1 MSNPWSRWDLRY
13 KNTSHSCQCTTK
25 QDLMLNQVKINDH
38 CFCHTRCLLY
48 YIPLT
53 FHCTWTEKV
62 ALLSFATKHSPLL
75 SALDSDTAVFFLT
88 QKSPYLLHV
97 FFDIYSV
104 TKSICP
110 FSTTTYSPPPHR
122 NRVFRVLESPW
133 IIMNRFGLLVGGGGA
148 TVTKAS
154 TSLYNLHTG
163 YSGAT
168 LQFILKQARLTRRS
182 IWRLITEGE
191 TRKIECHQ
199 VKSKAHL
206 LPPKKIKMVSG
217 GGAKTWLGVWSLTWE
232 RYQWPSWQS
241 CTKGPGSIL
250 WKSPKEIKEAAALE
264 PQGPHW
270 KWTNS
275 QLTSCSECTITST
288 QSRLWGFLKV
298 LQLGFHSHY

>member
-1 MSNPWSRWDLRY
+1 MKINRLIYFSC
-13 KNTSHSCQCTTK
+13 TIGHSVQWNKTFNETK
-25 QDLMLNQVKINDH
+25 ISLNDH

-62 ALLSFATKHSPLL
+62 AHQTEPTAFSTGQRHSCFFSSLKNHLTYSMYSLIFIQSLNL
-75 SALDSDTAVFFLT
+75 SAHFL
-88 QKSPYLLHV
+88 
-97 FFDIYSV
+97 
-104 TKSICP
+104 
-110 FSTTTYSPPPHR
+110 PPPTPPCPPALGFTGCWR
-122 NRVFRVLESPW
+122 SPW

-182 IWRLITEGE
+182 IWRLITEGAVNSQD
-191 TRKIECHQ
+191 R
-199 VKSKAHL
+199 VPSSKEQSA
-206 LPPKKIKMVSG
+206 PTSSKKIQMVSG

>member
-1 MSNPWSRWDLRY
+1 MY
-13 KNTSHSCQCTTK
+13 H
-25 QDLMLNQVKINDH
+25 
-38 CFCHTRCLLY
+38 
-48 YIPLT
+48 IPLT

-97 FFDIYSV
+97 FFDIYSA

-110 FSTTTYSPPPHR
+110 FSTTTYSPLPPALGFTGCWR
-122 NRVFRVLESPW
+122 SPW

-154 TSLYNLHTG
+154 TSLYILHTG

-182 IWRLITEGE
+182 IWRLITEGAVNSQD
-191 TRKIECHQ
+191 R
-199 VKSKAHL
+199 VPSSKEQSA
-206 LPPKKIKMVSG
+206 PTSSKKIQMVSG

-250 WKSPKEIKEAAALE
+250 GKSPKEIKEAAALG